1 MILSSPIISIIVP
14 FYNAEK
20 YLDRCIRSILSQT
33 YKDYEIVLV
42 NDGSSDGSLRI
53 CQEYANENNNISLVS
68 QDNSGVS
75 AARNRGLSVAKGEY
89 VIFVD
94 SDDYMLPQMCEIMVD
109 AIEEKEA
116 DLVVCGTTETWG
128 GVWAPTRDID
138 YSSLAS
144 FKSDFIEHLTSELL
158 SPPWNKIYRRELIKD
173 VFETSSSFG
182 EDLMFNV
189 NYLKNCQRISF
200 IKSAPFYH
208 EKANEGSLVNRVYP
222 SRLMEIEKVHSA
234 VLGFYDTENPEIH
247 QKYIRD
253 LLVYVRAIIKNE
265 KYTRE
270 ELHACLNEWIKTSYL
285 NDLNIKQLSVN
296 WKNQLLLRCLK
307 RRMWNVAEVIVK
319 FKSLLSLGR

>member
-89 VIFVD
+89 VMFVD

-109 AIEEKEA
+109 AVEEKNA

-128 GVWAPTRDID
+128 GVWAPNRDVD

-182 EDLMFNV
+182 EDLMFNLQ
-189 NYLKNCQRISF
+189 YLAKIQAISVVDM
-200 IKSAPFYH
+200 IPYYY
-208 EKANEGSLVNRVYP
+208 V
-222 SRLMEIEKVHSA
+222 I
-234 VLGFYDTENPEIH
+234 DNP
-247 QKYIRD
+247 
-253 LLVYVRAIIKNE
+253 
-265 KYTRE
+265 
-270 ELHACLNEWIKTSYL
+270 TSITGGKGLY
-285 NDLNIKQLSVN
+285 
-296 WKNQLLLRCLK
+296 R
-307 RRMWNVAEVIVK
+307 
-319 FKSLLSLGR
+319 